1 MRIRVI
7 PSQQI
12 VKNMC
17 DCVCVTVCVQVL
29 PTFPYLL
36 QQLLNMQSQCLLTF
50 IQNCKYIV

>member
-17 DCVCVTVCVQVL
+17 DCVCVCLFVCKSPNIPL
-29 PTFPYLL
+29 
-36 QQLLNMQSQCLLTF
+36 F
-50 IQNCKYIV
+50 IAAVIEYAKSMFIDIYTKL

>member
-17 DCVCVTVCVQVL
+17 DCVCV
-29 PTFPYLL
+29 
-36 QQLLNMQSQCLLTF
+36 CLCASPPNIPLF
-50 IQNCKYIV
+50 IAAVIEYAKSMFIDIYTKL